1 MPEPNEKLVQFPQ
14 ESSRDVLTEVLHR
27 GAQQMLLTAI
37 EAEVD
42 DYLAARAA
50 TMDAAGRRRVVRNG
64 HLPTRAIQT
73 PLGDVRVQQPRV
85 RDRRPVGERETFRS
99 AILGILPNVVYAA

>member
-37 EAEVD
+37 EPN

-50 TMDAAGRRRVVRNG
+50 TVDAAGRRRVVRNG

-73 PLGDVRVQQPRV
+73 PLGDVRVSSPGSGT
-85 RDRRPVGERETFRS
+85 VG
-99 AILGILPNVVYAA
+99 P